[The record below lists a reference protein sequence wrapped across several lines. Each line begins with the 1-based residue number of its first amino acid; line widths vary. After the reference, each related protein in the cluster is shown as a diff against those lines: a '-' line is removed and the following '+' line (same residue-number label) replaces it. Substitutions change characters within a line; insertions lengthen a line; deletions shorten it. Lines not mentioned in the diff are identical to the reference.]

1 MAPRGPSSISPRA
14 PPKNGAEALVRA
26 LHEGGV
32 DVCFANPG
40 TTEMWLVGALD
51 SLGPDAIRP
60 VLGLHETVVSG
71 AADGY
76 ARMARK
82 PACTLLH
89 LGPGL
94 ANALANLHNARR
106 ANSPVL
112 VIVGDQSTWHH
123 GADSLLETD
132 IESLASTV
140 SSWVRTSDIPG
151 AIRADAI
158 DALKATRRR
167 ESNAPATSKGRVATL
182 VVPHDRGWEK
192 PDGPDG
198 AFVALSEVLTV
209 EEAVRVG
216 DPKPID
222 ANKVRGFLAQC
233 AAAVVACSPGKCAFY
248 AAGDAT
254 LADDGALDALGKVA
268 AVTGA
273 HVLCENAFARVD
285 RGGTL
290 PHLTRLPYFPKD
302 AAAALEAYE
311 VVVTC
316 DARMPIAM
324 FGYDGQGPSH
334 LLRQTDDDVWE
345 IDCGGDVAGNV
356 KVLLEE
362 VVKIVGENVADAK
375 IAAKAAQRPPPPKMP
390 LDAKLNP
397 VALCAVVAC
406 SQPARC
412 IVVDESLTSGGSYWD
427 QSAGCP
433 EFTHVTLT
441 GGAIGFGPPASVGAA
456 VACPDRWVINLQADG
471 SAMYSTQAL
480 WTQARESLKVIT
492 VVCAN
497 RAYQILKIEMAMQRV
512 GPSGPV
518 AKSLTDLTQPAIDWV
533 SVAKGHG
540 VPAST
545 VNTVRE
551 LRAAL
556 EEAFARSGPT
566 LIEANLAA

>member
-1 MAPRGPSSISPRA
+1 MFRSSISNLLVLAFSLGCAASEPDCADGSCDSRA
-14 PPKNGAEALVRA
+14 GASFVDALRIDEEGCEGLREAIDQVTDSCASAIDDVIAECRTAAQSLDDRCDGAISEVERELAAARGELGELQAIYDRAVAAGDRETAARAEA
-26 LHEGGV
+26 
-32 DVCFANPG
+32 
-40 TTEMWLVGALD
+40 
-51 SLGPDAIRP
+51 AIDEVHAELR
-60 VLGLHETVVSG
+60 
-71 AADGY
+71 
-76 ARMARK
+76 
-82 PACTLLH
+82 
-89 LGPGL
+89 
-94 ANALANLHNARR
+94 
-106 ANSPVL
+106 
-112 VIVGDQSTWHH
+112 
-123 GADSLLETD
+123 SLLAEVD
-132 IESLASTV
+132 ELE
-140 SSWVRTSDIPG
+140 
-151 AIRADAI
+151 
-158 DALKATRRR
+158 RR
-167 ESNAPATSKGRVATL
+167 
-182 VVPHDRGWEK
+182 
-192 PDGPDG
+192 
-198 AFVALSEVLTV
+198 
-209 EEAVRVG
+209 
-216 DPKPID
+216 
-222 ANKVRGFLAQC
+222 C
-233 AAAVVACSPGKCAFY
+233 AAAEDDIVERC
-248 AAGDAT
+248 
-254 LADDGALDALGKVA
+254 DGALDALGKVA

-316 DARMPIAM
+316 DARRPIAM

-480 WTQARESLKVIT
+480 WTQARESLKVVT

-497 RAYQILKIEMAMQRV
+497 RAYQILKIEIAMQRV

-545 VNTVRE
+545 VNPVRE